1 MTRVRLWTMV
11 GLLVAFVGVVP
22 RPVTATYGVDQF
34 RFRIY
39 MLPPVGALG
48 TNACLRQGFHSIYSE
63 YMKALD
69 WATNCNT
76 ASTEI
81 VRFRY
86 LGVDLDNNGGG
97 STIPQGEGVTQQL
110 ANENCPGGGHV
121 HVGLVTI
128 YSLYGTSIAGMK
140 YVHTVMYGSTTGD
153 GTTTFAINARGTTL
167 SGGYLG
173 SIGVGDTVSDASA
186 ASCWSGW
193 HVHENN
199 TGNDAFDL
207 WNDAL
212 YKKPGAQTGDHY
224 LNNSSANWIRRLTWT
239 LTPGE

>member
-1 MTRVRLWTMV
+1 
-11 GLLVAFVGVVP
+11 
-22 RPVTATYGVDQF
+22 
-34 RFRIY
+34 
-39 MLPPVGALG
+39 
-48 TNACLRQGFHSIYSE
+48 
-63 YMKALD
+63 
-69 WATNCNT
+69 
-76 ASTEI
+76 
-81 VRFRY
+81 
-86 LGVDLDNNGGG
+86 
-97 STIPQGEGVTQQL
+97 
-110 ANENCPGGGHV
+110 
-121 HVGLVTI
+121 
-128 YSLYGTSIAGMK
+128 MK

-207 WNDAL
+207 WNDAP